1 LAGGSANSLI
11 SFRIA
16 PGGTPRAPEP
26 QPADARGAINRPRS
40 IALYAAAVAEY
51 VKPGHAGG
59 QWLYAVRASPRN
71 SLRIARGIYN
81 PVKGVAPPVKASVH
95 AGAFSC
101 CCRAP
106 RRSISPVA
114 GRKHLTE
121 SEWNAVPSSA
131 KIRRRVDLSNSGRR
145 PRVDSRQKRVSMLVA
160 GLLVRPFRVRADE
173 HPYLRIAVVC
183 LLRER

>member
-1 LAGGSANSLI
+1 LAGGSRNSPI

-16 PGGTPRAPEP
+16 PGGRPRAPEP
-26 QPADARGAINRPRS
+26 QPTDARGQSTVQRS

-71 SLRIARGIYN
+71 SLRIARRIYK

-95 AGAFSC
+95 AGLSLFA
-101 CCRAP
+101 AA
-106 RRSISPVA
+106 PVA

-121 SEWNAVPSSA
+121 TEWNAVPSSA
-131 KIRRRVDLSNSGRR
+131 KIRRRVDLPNSGRR
-145 PRVDSRQKRVSMLVA
+145 PRGDNLQKTVSMLMA
-160 GLLVRPFRVRADE
+160 GLLVHPVRGLADE
-173 HPYLRIAVVC
+173 HPLTRWWVGAVC
-183 LLRER
+183 LLRKR